1 MSGGTLHPVLG
12 TASNHAV
19 GFWPEWFGFEAA
31 VKAGQRRV
39 RTLLRQQQQQQP
51 FVGSEQVRGIV

>member
-1 MSGGTLHPVLG
+1 M
-12 TASNHAV
+12 
-19 GFWPEWFGFEAA
+19 AA